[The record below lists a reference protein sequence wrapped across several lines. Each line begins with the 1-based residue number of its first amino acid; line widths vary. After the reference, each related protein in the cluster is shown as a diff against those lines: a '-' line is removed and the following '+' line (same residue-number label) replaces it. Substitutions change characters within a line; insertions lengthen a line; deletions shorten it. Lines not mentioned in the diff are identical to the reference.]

1 MGTYAAATNGQR
13 RGILMRLGILLII
26 AGFFGHFFAA
36 KAIGGTYIA
45 YRDHMVGFFG
55 LAILSGAI
63 VALLGRKLW
72 RGRPDLTVFIIGIIQ
87 AAFGL
92 FVYINRFKLHG

>member
-1 MGTYAAATNGQR
+1 MGTYAPANGQK
-13 RGILMRLGILLII
+13 RGILMALGIVLLI
-26 AGFFGHFFAA
+26 AGFCGHFFAA

-55 LAILSGAI
+55 LTIISGVLIAF
-63 VALLGRKLW
+63 LGRKFW
-72 RGRPDLTVFIIGIIQ
+72 RGRPELTLFVVGVIQ

-92 FVYINRFKLHG
+92 YIYINRFNLHG

>member
-13 RGILMRLGILLII
+13 RVILTVLGIVLLI
-26 AGFFGHFFAA
+26 AGFCGHFFAA

-63 VALLGRKLW
+63 VALLGRKFW
-72 RGRPDLTVFIIGIIQ
+72 RGRPDITLFIIGFIQ

-92 FVYINRFKLHG
+92 YIYINRFNLHG

>member
-1 MGTYAAATNGQR
+1 MGTYAPANGQK
-13 RGILMRLGILLII
+13 RGILMALGIVLLI
-26 AGFFGHFFAA
+26 AGFCGHFFAA

-55 LAILSGAI
+55 LTIISGVLI
-63 VALLGRKLW
+63 ALLGRKFW
-72 RGRPDLTVFIIGIIQ
+72 RGRPELTLFVVGVIQ

-92 FVYINRFKLHG
+92 YIYINRFNLHGN